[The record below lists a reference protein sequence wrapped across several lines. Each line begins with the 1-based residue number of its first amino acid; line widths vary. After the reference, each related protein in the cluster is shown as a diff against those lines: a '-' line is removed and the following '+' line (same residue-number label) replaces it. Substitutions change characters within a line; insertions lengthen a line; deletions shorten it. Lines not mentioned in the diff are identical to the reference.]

1 MPLDRY
7 FPFILVKCE
16 GNCGHLTKH
25 LKDNPVHCL
34 SDNHIVDKYVDI
46 IITTVSVISSAS
58 GARQC
63 RHNDLFSVL
72 NNK

>member
-16 GNCGHLTKH
+16 GNCGHL
-25 LKDNPVHCL
+25 KDNLVYCL